1 MALARTRE
9 LGGGSIAETTAR
21 QDRRGCR
28 STINRYI
35 ERSGEGY
42 MDDAVVT
49 LRHRLI
55 YESPKESH
63 DQGANNA
70 GCEPP
75 QPIFKRVFA
84 TRAQYVLE

>member
-42 MDDAVVT
+42 MDAG
-49 LRHRLI
+49 
-55 YESPKESH
+55 SPVSYREALYK
-63 DQGANNA
+63 GY
-70 GCEPP
+70 
-75 QPIFKRVFA
+75 R
-84 TRAQYVLE
+84 R